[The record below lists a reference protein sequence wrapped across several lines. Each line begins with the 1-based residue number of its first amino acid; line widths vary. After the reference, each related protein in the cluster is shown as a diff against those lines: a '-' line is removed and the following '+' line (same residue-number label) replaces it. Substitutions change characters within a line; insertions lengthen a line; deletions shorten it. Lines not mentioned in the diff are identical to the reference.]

1 MENSFMDS
9 RFNFVSALSEQIS
22 VNTGEELYDKKGTF
36 ARAALLGISKQ
47 KISEALEKNKTYS
60 QNKAL
65 LENSAEV
72 TDPFEKAQL
81 LLFKDFYQTVQALED
96 PESPVSLKEEVIALL
111 SKYDNIEA
119 AALEIENGSSPKEIF
134 AALTQSEKWK
144 SDARDF
150 KTRDYVELPSKRQKE
165 KWTEFHYL
173 ISLIN
178 DLKTFGQSYKYS
190 YQLLG

>member
-1 MENSFMDS
+1 MESSFMDS
-9 RFNFVSALSEQIS
+9 RFNFVSALSEQVS

-36 ARAALLGISKQ
+36 ARAALLGISKK
-47 KISEALEKNKTYS
+47 KISEALEKNKTYA

-81 LLFKDFYQTVQALED
+81 LLFKDFYQTVEALED
-96 PESPVSLKEEVIALL
+96 PETPVSLKEEILALL

-119 AALEIENGSSPKEIF
+119 ASLEIENGSSPKEIF
-134 AALTQSEKWK
+134 AALTQSEQWK
-144 SDARDF
+144 NDARDF
-150 KTRDYVELPSKRQKE
+150 KTRDYVELPSKSQKQR
-165 KWTEFHYL
+165 WTEFNYL

-178 DLKTFGQSYKYS
+178 DLKTFG
-190 YQLLG
+190 

>member
-1 MENSFMDS
+1 MENNFMDS

-22 VNTGEELYDKKGTF
+22 VNTGEELYDKKGTL

-47 KISEALEKNKTYS
+47 KIEQALEKNKTYV
-60 QNKAL
+60 QNKEL
-65 LENSAEV
+65 LKNTAEL

-81 LLFKDFYQTVQALED
+81 LLFKDFYESVQAIKD
-96 PESPVSLKEEVIALL
+96 PETPVSLKEEIVALL
-111 SKYDNIEA
+111 SKYDNIES
-119 AALEIENGSSPKEIF
+119 AALKIESGASPKEIF
-134 AALTQSEKWK
+134 SALTDSEGWK
-144 SDARDF
+144 SDARDY

-178 DLKTFGQSYKYS
+178 DLKTFS
-190 YQLLG
+190 